1 MARNAKCYN
10 HDNSTVLAR
19 THERRSHAFKS
30 DWYQHDPCTE
40 EKAEWLIQRYRRHG
54 YEIKKAL
61 SLDYR
66 LWIIYVRLPYSERP
80 PRPSRT
86 FQQRIWR

>member
-1 MARNAKCYN
+1 MVHYKKIN
-10 HDNSTVLAR
+10 NSDAAPASR
-19 THERRSHAFKS
+19 YGRRSHTFKY

-40 EKAEWLIQRYRRHG
+40 EQAEWLIQNYRRRG

-66 LWIIYVRLPYSERP
+66 LWIIYVKLPYSERP
-80 PRPSRT
+80 PCPSRT
-86 FQQRIWR
+86 YQQRIWR

>member
-1 MARNAKCYN
+1 MAQNSRPHNS
-10 HDNSTVLAR
+10 DNLAVFAR
-19 THERRSHAFKS
+19 GHGRRSNTFKY

-40 EKAEWLIQRYRRHG
+40 EQAEWLIHNYRRRG
-54 YEIKKAL
+54 YEFRKAL

-66 LWIIYVRLPYSERP
+66 HWIIYVKLPYSERP

>member
-1 MARNAKCYN
+1 MAQNSRLHNS
-10 HDNSTVLAR
+10 DNSAAFASR
-19 THERRSHAFKS
+19 HGRRSYAFKY

-40 EKAEWLIQRYRRHG
+40 EQAEWLIQRYRRHG

-86 FQQRIWR
+86 VQQRIWR

>member
-1 MARNAKCYN
+1 MARNAKYYN
-10 HDNSTVLAR
+10 HNNSTVLAC
-19 THERRSHAFKS
+19 THERYPHTFKS

-40 EKAEWLIQRYRRHG
+40 EQVEWLIQNYRRRG
-54 YEIKKAL
+54 YEFRKAL

>member
-1 MARNAKCYN
+1 MVHYKKINN
-10 HDNSTVLAR
+10 SDNSAVFASG
-19 THERRSHAFKS
+19 HGRRPHAFKY

-40 EKAEWLIQRYRRHG
+40 EQAEWLIHNYRRRG
-54 YEIKKAL
+54 YEFRKAL

-66 LWIIYVRLPYSERP
+66 HWIIYVRLPYSERQ